1 MKLRMTLLALLALGA
16 CKDKGETDESAKG
29 GEAPAAAK
37 EAPKETAKEA
47 AKPAADGPFKIEAF
61 GLSID
66 VPAGTKASEMAGSQM
81 LQGPGLVVSVSEAGS
96 LEPETLAA
104 ELEEAKDMYTAT
116 NITQEEVEGGWHVT
130 FENKGGMGTNFWVKS
145 HLTIDG
151 KVYTCGTTGSSKE
164 QQAAALAACK
174 TLKK

>member
-16 CKDKGETDESAKG
+16 CKDKGETTEK
-29 GEAPAAAK
+29 PAAA
-37 EAPKETAKEA
+37 
-47 AKPAADGPFKIEAF
+47 GPLKIEAL

-66 VPAGTKASEMAGSQM
+66 APAGTKISEMAGSQM

-96 LEPETLAA
+96 LVAESMAA
-104 ELEEAKDMYTAT
+104 EVEEAKDMYSAT
-116 NITQEEVEGGWHVT
+116 DVTQEEVEGGWHVT
-130 FENKGGMGTNFWVKS
+130 FQNKGGMGTNYWVNS

-151 KVYTCGTTGSSKE
+151 KVYTCGTTASNKA
-164 QQAAALAACK
+164 QQDAALAACK